1 MDKPAS
7 LSSSFELFR
16 RIARRLGV
24 PARHAEDVAQDAL
37 LRGLEADQRIDLGGD
52 PAAYRVAIAANQARD
67 HVRRARRRG
76 EVLTSF
82 DQSETGTEL
91 PNPEE
96 LLRRRQRH
104 ARMRCLIDRVD
115 PKYRHLLIRHD
126 LEEIPLAQI
135 AAELGLTTEAV
146 KTQHRRALER
156 LEEEKRRWIAE
167 ERARGRDGDACVPLA
182 LGLHRRESWPITL
195 RRLALRIIVQ
205 GALVALT
212 GTLVAEVSASL
223 DPWLLPAA
231 VRAPGT
237 TPVAQDGTASGQEG
251 GARST
256 AEIAAPAAREG
267 VPPAQGGDAAA
278 VAAQQGDAAA
288 VATVDSRP
296 AASTEPAPRSEMPV
310 GVVRRSAAPGSAVRN
325 AVSKREWSLI
335 RDARSALD
343 EHNAIADLEARRLLE
358 AHAREFPRGRL
369 ARERE
374 RLLRQIR

>member
-37 LRGLEADQRIDLGGD
+37 LRGLEADQRLDLSGD
-52 PAAYRVAIAANQARD
+52 PTAYRVAIAANQARD

-76 EVLTSF
+76 EVLAPF
-82 DQSETGTEL
+82 DQREIRTEL
-91 PNPEE
+91 PDPEE
-96 LLRRRQRH
+96 LLRERQRH
-104 ARMRCLIDRVD
+104 ARVRALIGRVD

-146 KTQHRRALER
+146 KTQHRRAIER
-156 LEEEKRRWIAE
+156 LREEKRRWIAE

-182 LGLHRRESWPITL
+182 FGWHRRESWPITL
-195 RRLALRIIVQ
+195 RRWALRIIVQ
-205 GALVALT
+205 GALVVLT
-212 GTLVAEVSASL
+212 GTLVAEVSPIL
-223 DPWLLPAA
+223 EPWMLPAA
-231 VRAPGT
+231 TRPPGA
-237 TPVAQDGTASGQEG
+237 TPMGQE
-251 GARST
+251 
-256 AEIAAPAAREG
+256 EAAPPREG
-267 VPPAQGGDAAA
+267 GTSSVTSHVAAAGREVSPSAYQADARADAA
-278 VAAQQGDAAA
+278 
-288 VATVDSRP
+288 VDQ
-296 AASTEPAPRSEMPV
+296 TPAPPIATAPR
-310 GVVRRSAAPGSAVRN
+310 ALTPGSAARRTI
-325 AVSKREWSLI
+325 SEREWSLI

-343 EHNAIADLEARRLLE
+343 AHNAIADLEARRLLE

-374 RLLRQIR
+374 ALLRQIR

>member
-37 LRGLEADQRIDLGGD
+37 LRGLEADRRVDLGGA

-82 DQSETGTEL
+82 DRSETRAEL
-91 PNPEE
+91 PDPEE
-96 LLRRRQRH
+96 LLRGRQRH
-104 ARMRCLIDRVD
+104 ARVRTLIDRVD

-156 LEEEKRRWIAE
+156 LKEEKHRWIAE

-182 LGLHRRESWPITL
+182 FGWRRRDSWPTALGRGI
-195 RRLALRIIVQ
+195 LRIIVQ
-205 GALVALT
+205 GVLVVLT
-212 GTLVAEVSASL
+212 GTLVAEVAPGL
-223 DPWLLPAA
+223 EPWLLPAA
-231 VRAPGT
+231 MRAPGT
-237 TPVAQDGTASGQEG
+237 APMGQEG
-251 GARST
+251 AAPAQEGGTSSITAPVAPAGREVSPSTYRADARAHAAVDQTPAPPIATAPRASTPGSAARST
-256 AEIAAPAAREG
+256 
-267 VPPAQGGDAAA
+267 V
-278 VAAQQGDAAA
+278 
-288 VATVDSRP
+288 
-296 AASTEPAPRSEMPV
+296 SE
-310 GVVRRSAAPGSAVRN
+310 
-325 AVSKREWSLI
+325 REWSLI
-335 RDARSALD
+335 RDARSAMD
-343 EHNAIADLEARRLLE
+343 AHNAIADLEARRLLE

-374 RLLRQIR
+374 ALLRQIR

>member
-82 DQSETGTEL
+82 DQSETGAEL

-115 PKYRHLLIRHD
+115 PKYRHIVIRHD

-182 LGLHRRESWPITL
+182 FGLHRRESWPTTL

-212 GTLVAEVSASL
+212 GTLVAEVSPSSQ
-223 DPWLLPAA
+223 PWLLPAA

-237 TPVAQDGTASGQEG
+237 TQVAQEEAASAQEGDASSATAPVAS
-251 GARST
+251 
-256 AEIAAPAAREG
+256 AAREASPSTYR
-267 VPPAQGGDAAA
+267 VEARADAA
-278 VAAQQGDAAA
+278 VHQM
-288 VATVDSRP
+288 P
-296 AASTEPAPRSEMPV
+296 APSIPTAPRAST
-310 GVVRRSAAPGSAVRN
+310 PGSAVRST
-325 AVSKREWSLI
+325 VSEREWSLI
-335 RDARSALD
+335 SDARSALD
-343 EHNAIADLEARRLLE
+343 AHNAIADLEARRLLE

-369 ARERE
+369 VRQREA
-374 RLLRQIR
+374 LLKQIR